1 MELDTKL
8 YLVGS
13 DGEKF
18 MGIGVLW
25 LLENIGEEQSLR
37 AASMKMNLSYSKA
50 YNMLR
55 KLEKEVGRPFVERKR
70 GGASREGVVLT
81 PFARR
86 YMDLYRNFQEKA
98 KKAASVEYNKY
109 RKELDLLLK
118 EEENDE
124 KDIQH

>member
-8 YLVGS
+8 YLVDDS
-13 DGEKF
+13 GEKF

-50 YNMLR
+50 YNMLK
-55 KLEKEVGRPFVERKR
+55 KLEKEVGRPFVSRKR
-70 GGASREGVVLT
+70 GGASREGVELT

-98 KKAASVEYNKY
+98 KKAALVEYNRY
-109 RKELDLLLK
+109 KEELAFLLK
-118 EEENDE
+118 EEESD
-124 KDIQH
+124 KADIQH

>member
-8 YLVGS
+8 YLLDK

-50 YNMLR
+50 YNMLK
-55 KLEKEVGRPFVERKR
+55 KLEKEVGHPFVERKR
-70 GGASREGVVLT
+70 GGAQREGVVLT

-98 KKAASVEYNKY
+98 KEAALVEYNNY
-109 RKELDLLLK
+109 KEELALLLK
-118 EEENDE
+118 EAENDE
-124 KDIQH
+124 TDIQH